1 MRHGWSPDRQ
11 SANTLAAC
19 AQYLQFHP
27 RLCALSKHSLL
38 SGIGSLPQLP
48 HPRGQLG
55 FHPLGLQ
62 SAYQVKPVPRGS
74 VCDVRVRLHSGTVK
88 INLTVGQFQPKS
100 RNTRKGLGPA
110 AASASDGVQNTV
122 IIYKR
127 NPARSLQQLVKRAP
141 DQKDPEQFL
150 DTNLVVTPIKEQ
162 APQRVWSLRSGPP
175 ELSINMDHGSY
186 PSGSSCRVTP

>member
-1 MRHGWSPDRQ
+1 MYDSLQDNFWRAVEASIRFFPPCLGPGCATAGHPDGQ

-27 RLCALSKHSLL
+27 RLCTLSKHSLL

-55 FHPLGLQ
+55 FHPLG
-62 SAYQVKPVPRGS
+62 
-74 VCDVRVRLHSGTVK
+74 
-88 INLTVGQFQPKS
+88 QFQPKS
-100 RNTRKGLGPA
+100 PNTRKGLGPP

-127 NPARSLQQLVKRAP
+127 NPTRSLQQLVKRAP

-150 DTNLVVTPIKEQ
+150 ETNLVVTPIQEQ

>member
-1 MRHGWSPDRQ
+1 MCTILAVSP
-11 SANTLAAC
+11 STLRSLEALTAVWHRLLATTATPTGAAGVPPTRPSIGLSGQIC
-19 AQYLQFHP
+19 PSWVRLRCSRPTPLGHSEDQPDCRPVPAKVAQYKK
-27 RLCALSKHSLL
+27 R
-38 SGIGSLPQLP
+38 
-48 HPRGQLG
+48 
-55 FHPLGLQ
+55 
-62 SAYQVKPVPRGS
+62 
-74 VCDVRVRLHSGTVK
+74 
-88 INLTVGQFQPKS
+88 
-100 RNTRKGLGPA
+100 LGPA